1 MNEEEIMYD
10 GASING
16 INNLEIE
23 NIEKDMKL
31 LIITIMVSFIS
42 IIIALL
48 TFFMW
53 KFYLFKKI

>member
-1 MNEEEIMYD
+1 MAFFIKNIGMNEEEIMYD

-48 TFFMW
+48 TFFM
-53 KFYLFKKI
+53 

>member
-48 TFFMW
+48 TFFM
-53 KFYLFKKI
+53 